1 MSNAHLKRKRTRNE
15 AEKVDVMH
23 LDALKAGD
31 IAVDERVNLTRQL
44 DNVYSCLKRRL
55 RSDNVGQIGFY
66 EFCLDPNDFARS
78 VENIFYV
85 SFLIK
90 ETRVKI
96 VFEEDFPQIACISG
110 TERERLLTDNRIRPQ
125 TNQGVVSISYQQW
138 KALNEFV

>member
-1 MSNAHLKRKRTRNE
+1 MSSYFQ
-15 AEKVDVMH
+15 
-23 LDALKAGD
+23 AGD

-96 VFEEDFPQIACISG
+96 VFEEDFPQIGNFVYHTTQYIEDVACQC
-110 TERERLLTDNRIRPQ
+110 LNCC
-125 TNQGVVSISYQQW
+125 VS
-138 KALNEFV
+138 